1 VQAGFWQDE
10 FVLEKGQRWRRIAAA
25 IVLPLLLAGLHWEL
39 LAGPRAV
46 WFASDDNAYQVLPWL
61 EVQARAW
68 RAGELPLWDSNQW
81 MGQPLM
87 GQGQPSVASPL
98 NWLLGLKPE
107 GAAGWLF
114 LNVYFLLIRWIGAAG
129 MYRLARALG
138 AGRTVSVLAGVA
150 YAEAGAFAVAMRPQ
164 MAMGAMWAP
173 WALRHLL
180 RAADAGMAKGG
191 AERRTG
197 QGAGRSASMF
207 LGAGSEP
214 VRHAALGGFFLGLC
228 WLSGHHQT
236 PLFVALGSGLAWV
249 IALSENWRKIA
260 AAAVFFAMA
269 AMTAAVQVLPILEY
283 GRRAVRWV
291 GTEAPIGWR
300 EKIPLAI
307 HQQFS
312 LKWESIPAVFVPG
325 YGEKYD
331 VYHGVLLLGLAAAGA
346 LLLPRRR
353 AALALAAAGVMGA
366 WLALGPAGGL
376 HRALYAVVPHFDKAR
391 VPEAALILLSLGVPA
406 LAATGAET
414 LFRGELKGRRGWVV
428 FWMVI
433 AAAAGVSAWRGGT
446 GVWTAAGAL
455 GLAMLVWLG
464 GRRSVPAWS
473 AALLAAG
480 AVVVETQPMRE
491 RLYPRIDSPEAS
503 RYVRMLSAHGGIAQ
517 WLREQGGPWRV
528 EVDDSVVPYNFG
540 DWHGVQQ
547 HQGYLASV
555 TENIYRHELH
565 TEHAQRLFG
574 VRWRVAQTPTPGHPK
589 EVFAGADGLRVYEAE
604 RLQPRAFIVHEAFG
618 IDNRAHAAGELY
630 RIRDEMGVKTF
641 LPGPVPALERCG
653 GGEEARMAEYG
664 LNRVVVE
671 ARLACRG
678 MVILT
683 DAWYPGWR
691 ARVDGRPAR
700 IHEAYAAVRG
710 VVVEGGAHRVEFVYR
725 PSSVMA
731 GGALTALACLA
742 AAVCARRRKLH

>member
-1 VQAGFWQDE
+1 VRGGFWHDE
-10 FVLEKGQRWRRIAAA
+10 FVPEKGQRWGRIAAA

-68 RAGELPLWDSNQW
+68 RAGELPLWDPYQW
-81 MGQPLM
+81 MGQPLL
-87 GQGQPSVASPL
+87 GQGQPAAASPL
-98 NWLLGLKPE
+98 NWMLGLKPE
-107 GAAGWLF
+107 GTGGWLF

-138 AGRTVSVLAGVA
+138 AGRTASVLAGVA

-173 WALRHLL
+173 WAMRHLL
-180 RAADAGMAKGG
+180 RAMEAAGG
-191 AERRTG
+191 TG
-197 QGAGRSASMF
+197 VSVRQG
-207 LGAGSEP
+207 
-214 VRHAALGGFFLGLC
+214 ALGGFFLGLC

-236 PLFVALGSGLAWV
+236 PLFLSLGFGLAWV
-249 IALSENWRKIA
+249 IALSENWRKMA
-260 AAAVFFAMA
+260 AAGVFFAMA
-269 AMTAAVQVLPILEY
+269 AMAAAMQMLPMLEY

-300 EKIPLAI
+300 EKIPLDI

-312 LKWESIPAVFVPG
+312 LKWESIPAIFVPG
-325 YGEKYD
+325 YGGKFD
-331 VYHGVLLLGLAAAGA
+331 VYHGALLLGLAAAGT

-353 AALALAAAGVMGA
+353 AALALAAAGVLGA

-376 HRALYAVVPHFDKAR
+376 HRVLYATVPHFDKAR
-391 VPEAALILLSLGVPA
+391 APEAALILLSLGVPA
-406 LAATGAET
+406 LAAAGAEA
-414 LFRGELKGRRGWVV
+414 LFRRELNGRRGWVV
-428 FWMVI
+428 FWIVI
-433 AAAAGVSAWRGGT
+433 AGAAGVSAWRGGP
-446 GVWTAAGAL
+446 GVWTAGGAVAL
-455 GLAMLVWLG
+455 GLLVWLG
-464 GRRSVPAWS
+464 GWRRVPAWS

-480 AVVVETQPMRE
+480 AVVVEMQPMRE
-491 RLYPRIDSPEAS
+491 RLLPRIDSPEAA
-503 RYVRMLSAHGGIAQ
+503 RYVGMLSAHGGIAQ
-517 WLREQGGPWRV
+517 WLRDQGGPWRV

-574 VRWRVAQTPTPGHPK
+574 VRWRVAQTPSAGHAK
-589 EVFAGADGLRVYEAE
+589 DVFAGADGLRVYEAE
-604 RLQPRAFIVHEAFG
+604 GMLPRAFIVHEAFG
-618 IDNRAHAAGELY
+618 IDNRAHAAGEPY
-630 RIRDEMGVKTF
+630 RIREEMAVKTF
-641 LPGPVPALERCG
+641 LPGPVPELERCG
-653 GGEEARMAEYG
+653 GSEEARIAEYG

-678 MVILT
+678 MLILT
-683 DAWYPGWR
+683 DTWFPGWR

-710 VVVEGGAHRVEFVYR
+710 VVVEAGAHRVEFVYR

>member
-1 VQAGFWQDE
+1 MRDGFWHDE
-10 FVLEKGQRWRRIAAA
+10 FVPERGRRWRRVAAA
-25 IVLPLLLAGLHWEL
+25 IALPLLLAGLHWEL

-68 RAGELPLWDSNQW
+68 RAGELPLWDPYSW
-81 MGQPLM
+81 MGQPLL
-87 GQGQPSVASPL
+87 GQGQPAAASPL

-107 GAAGWLF
+107 GAGGWLF

-138 AGRTVSVLAGVA
+138 AGRTASVLAGVA

-180 RAADAGMAKGG
+180 KAVEAAGG
-191 AERRTG
+191 TG
-197 QGAGRSASMF
+197 
-207 LGAGSEP
+207 GS
-214 VRHAALGGFFLGLC
+214 VRQAALGGFFLGLC

-236 PLFVALGSGLAWV
+236 PLFLTLGFGLAWV
-249 IALSENWRKIA
+249 IAVAENWRKIA
-260 AAAVFFAMA
+260 AAGAFFAMA
-269 AMTAAVQVLPILEY
+269 AMTAAAQTLPMLEY

-300 EKIPLAI
+300 EKIPLEI

-312 LKWESIPAVFVPG
+312 LKWESIPAIFLPG
-325 YGEKYD
+325 YGGKFD
-331 VYHGVLLLGLAAAGA
+331 VYHGALLLGLAAAGA
-346 LLLPRRR
+346 LLLRRRR
-353 AALALAAAGVMGA
+353 AALMLGAPGLLGA

-376 HRALYAVVPHFDKAR
+376 HRVLYAAVPHFDKAR
-391 VPEAALILLSLGVPA
+391 MPEAALILLSLAAPA
-406 LAATGAET
+406 LAAGGAEE
-414 LFRGELKGRRGWVV
+414 LFRRELKGRRRWAA
-428 FWMVI
+428 FWAAI
-433 AAAAGVSAWRGGT
+433 AAGAAVSAWRGGP
-446 GVWTAAGAL
+446 GVWTAGGALAL
-455 GLAMLVWLG
+455 GLLVWLG

-473 AALLAAG
+473 AALMAAG
-480 AVVVETQPMRE
+480 VAVVEMQPMRE
-491 RLYPRIDSPEAS
+491 RLLPRIDSPEAA
-503 RYVRMLSAHGGIAQ
+503 RYLRMLSAHDGIAR
-517 WLREQGGPWRV
+517 WLRAQGGPWRV
-528 EVDDSVVPYNFG
+528 EVDDLAVPYNFG

-555 TENIYRHELH
+555 TENIHRHELH

-574 VRWRVAQTPTPGHPK
+574 VRFRVSQTPSGSHAK
-589 EVFAGADGLRVYEAE
+589 EAFAGADGLRVYEAE
-604 RLQPRAFIVHEAFG
+604 GALPRAFIVHEASG

-630 RIRDEMGVKTF
+630 RIREEMGVKTF
-641 LPGPVPALERCG
+641 LPGPVPELERCG
-653 GGEEARMAEYG
+653 GGEEARIAEYG
-664 LNRVVVE
+664 LNRVAVE

-678 MVILT
+678 MLILT
-683 DAWYPGWR
+683 DTWFPGWR

-710 VVVEGGAHRVEFVYR
+710 VVVEAGAHRVEFVYR
-725 PSSVMA
+725 PASVMA
-731 GGALTALACLA
+731 GGALTALGCLA
-742 AAVCARRRKLH
+742 AAVCARRRTLH